1 MKVVL
6 RLDPR
11 LATTVIIATEIPAA
25 MSPYSIAVAPVSSRT
40 KCRMVLVTVVS
51 FRLMSRPREDVA
63 RGFFDEV
70 NFSYGI
76 GLKNH

>member
-1 MKVVL
+1 VVFLDHAHYLSAVCTLVKVVL

-25 MSPYSIAVAPVSSRT
+25 MSPYSIAVAPVSSRK

-51 FRLMSRPREDVA
+51 SD
-63 RGFFDEV
+63 
-70 NFSYGI
+70 
-76 GLKNH
+76 